1 MPHIHEKIS
10 QSWHE
15 HDCFNPAHN
24 HVPEVCNVD
33 HTKEKLPGLQET
45 VIQQLLTVPRE
56 QRMKKV
62 SKIYAVSMK
71 AKVYGV
77 DSLVDSIVSLVSSD
91 PESAMAAISKD
102 GKKAV
107 LKCQK
112 VAAGIILSGDAL
124 VMVKGKAKMLSATS
138 EAFDIVADDNLEVV
152 VGVDGQPVID
162 AVTGKPKM
170 AEAPSVSIAVDQDSL

>member
-10 QSWHE
+10 QAWHE
-15 HDCFNPAHN
+15 HDCFNPTHN
-24 HVPEVCNVD
+24 PVPEVCNID
-33 HTKEKLPGLQET
+33 HSKEKLLSLQEP
-45 VIQQLLTVPRE
+45 VIQQLLTLPGG
-56 QRMKKV
+56 QSMKKV
-62 SKIYAVSMK
+62 SKIYSVTMK
-71 AKVYGV
+71 AKVDGI
-77 DSLVDSIVSLVSSD
+77 DSPVDSIVSLVSSD
-91 PESAMAAISKD
+91 PDSAMVAISKD

-112 VAAGIILSGDAL
+112 IATGITLSGDAL

-152 VGVDGQPVID
+152 VGADGQPVLD